1 MNEAKQT
8 TCKRCGRKLRTEEV
22 LRENDFDL
30 YIYKDDKVYIK
41 NKQGV
46 KRIKRVKRSQ

>member
-1 MNEAKQT
+1 MLFRSEVICLLK
-8 TCKRCGRKLRTEEV
+8 EV